1 MRRYPRTGEGPLVLV
16 LHGPNLGAL
25 GRRDPGHYGA
35 LDLDQIMDRL
45 AKLAGE
51 LGLAVEGLQSDAEG
65 DLVEALLAALG
76 LPVGGVRLEPDRVL
90 RAMATDKKQ
99 RQGLRLVLLRRP
111 GEPEVVTNPDRQ
123 VLVAAIRSLEEVPR

>member
-1 MRRYPRTGEGPLVLV
+1 MRHYPRAGEGPLVLV

-51 LGLAVEGLQSDAEG
+51 LGLHSEI
-65 DLVEALLAALG
+65 EAA
-76 LPVGGVRLEPDRVL
+76 
-90 RAMATDKKQ
+90 
-99 RQGLRLVLLRRP
+99 GLRSHGSAARAPRRR
-111 GEPEVVTNPDRQ
+111 TR
-123 VLVAAIRSLEEVPR
+123 R